1 MSGLVIVGTGHAGLT
16 LAREWR
22 KLDADTPLTLITA
35 DDGAAYYKPNL
46 SKSLTANKSADELV
60 MAAPDKVAADYQ
72 ATLRTQVRIRSIDPA
87 AHTLF
92 LDDGSELSYSQ
103 LVLAN
108 GASCRELP
116 LEGDAVDAVLHVNN
130 RLDYARFRE
139 QLPGGGHVL
148 IIGAGLIGCEYA
160 NDLLASSHRVTL
172 IDPLQH
178 PLGTLLPEQPAQDL
192 QAALEEAGARFHFG
206 RTVTSVSRDDDGFTV
221 RLDNGQELH
230 TDLVLSA
237 VGLVPNTA
245 PAQAAG
251 LDCGRGIR
259 VNRML
264 QTSAD
269 NIYALGD
276 VAEVCGHVL
285 PYILPITQC
294 ARALAKTL
302 AGEATPMSWPVMPV
316 IVKTPVLPTIVC
328 APPRDAEG
336 DWELE
341 GEAPNRVARYK
352 AQSGDTLGFVLTG
365 TATKERGKLAA
376 ETQPLELS

>member
-22 KLDADTPLTLITA
+22 KLDADTPLTLVTA

-60 MAAPDKVAADYQ
+60 MASPDKVAADYQ
-72 ATLRTQVRIRSIDPA
+72 AELRAQVRIRSIDTA
-87 AHTLF
+87 ARSLT
-92 LDDGSELSYSQ
+92 LDDGSSLDYTQ

-116 LEGDAVDAVLHVNN
+116 LAGDAAAEVLHVNN

-160 NDLLASSHRVTL
+160 NDLLASGHRVTL
-172 IDPLQH
+172 VDPLSH

-192 QAALEEAGARFHFG
+192 RQALNEAGARFHFG
-206 RTVTSVSRDDDGFTV
+206 RTVAAVARSESGYTV
-221 RLDNGQELH
+221 RLDDGQELH

-237 VGLVPNTA
+237 VGLVPNTSA
-245 PAQAAG
+245 AQAAG

-269 NIYALGD
+269 HVYALGD

-302 AGEATPMSWPVMPV
+302 AGEPTPVTWPVMPV

-328 APPRDAEG
+328 APPRDAQG
-336 DWELE
+336 DWDLE
-341 GEAPNRVARYK
+341 GEARNRIARFK
-352 AQSGDTLGFVLTG
+352 DHSGQTLGFVLTG

-376 ETQPLELS
+376 ETQPLQLA